1 MKIYDKE
8 IYQREQIMQTTII
21 IVVAFVI
28 GFLIGFMANRFDKQ
42 DQINALEQN
51 VYVLQKQLNTL

>member
-28 GFLIGFMANRFDKQ
+28 GFVIGYIANKFEKQ
-42 DQINALEQN
+42 DHINALEQN
-51 VYVLQKQLNTL
+51 VYILQKQLNTI